1 MKSERMTILVTP
13 EQKAAIT
20 ARAESLGLST
30 GEMLRRAAETY
41 QDERKQEGEA
51 LLNALA
57 DELFAAAKSARTAL
71 SSANKE
77 VRATLRQ
84 LQKRRLSHGRV

>member
-1 MKSERMTILVTP
+1 VKTERMTILVTP

-20 ARAESLGLST
+20 ARAESLGLSA

-41 QDERKQEGEA
+41 SSDAKPGSED

-57 DELFAAAKSARTAL
+57 DELFAAAKSARAAL

-77 VRATLRQ
+77 VRTTLRQ